1 MNLTIQNKF
10 QAKGASPMKR
20 NSLLKGVAV
29 SVVLSAVLAGCGGTS
44 ADSVDS
50 DTTVQTSISGKAVDG
65 YLKDAVV
72 CLDLNNDGYCQA
84 SSEPLTT
91 TLEDGSFTLAIS
103 ETHRANENFDEAML
117 LVFGGID
124 VDTGKDFKGKLYAPN
139 DGSALL
145 NVSPMTTL
153 VAKKLERV
161 LAGKT
166 LTKEEI
172 KEKIKTAREQVANA
186 LDIQEHEVSLDPV
199 EFQKVKKDDKLIR
212 KALQI
217 QKSIE
222 ALMFAAN
229 IQDSEKKEKI
239 EEIYEALAQGLEDM
253 GQERGLDKLFDKA
266 AKRDKFKNM
275 FKDQNSEAMLAITDA
290 VTQNLDT
297 AFDNFDLSEDQLEK
311 VAAITED
318 TFEKI
323 RKGVED
329 NQSDYISGV
338 IFLKE
343 DDRFKNSFDWLRKYI
358 EHDLR
363 ELGIE
368 PTPELIKKLKDLYKD
383 NGKAGLLLEKAKK
396 LKDSKDIEL
405 QKIYKRV
412 LKLKEISKLKK
423 EAEEAR
429 YDHPVKVDLVSLLAG
444 KTFYTVDRSKSCE
457 VSTGDDFG
465 TNCKTTFEVK
475 KIEINEDVTVATDSE
490 GDLRIKAKGN
500 TLHIF
505 TNSGKKVIL
514 VYKENDRK
522 YLEFYQTRGE
532 IVKLFKDAN
541 DAQEFLTKEEKEIS
555 DEMFPHEDELNDQ
568 VDLPASL
575 IGGEI
580 KG

>member
-1 MNLTIQNKF
+1 
-10 QAKGASPMKR
+10 MKR
-20 NSLLKGVAV
+20 NSLIKGIAV
-29 SVVLSAVLAGCGGTS
+29 SVVLSAVLVGCGGTS
-44 ADSVDS
+44 AESADS
-50 DTTVQTSISGKAVDG
+50 DTTVQVSISGKAVDG

-72 CLDLNNDGYCQA
+72 CLDLNGDGYCQA

-91 TLEDGSFTLAIS
+91 TLDDGSFTLAIS
-103 ETHRANENFDEAML
+103 EVHRADENFDEAML

-145 NVSPMTTL
+145 NISPITTL

-161 LAGKT
+161 LADKT
-166 LTKEEI
+166 LTKEQI

-199 EFQKVKKDDKLIR
+199 EFQKTKKDDKLIR

-229 IQDSEKKEKI
+229 IQDDDKKEKI

-253 GQERGLDKLFDKA
+253 GQEKGLDKLFDKA

-297 AFDNFDLSEDQLEK
+297 AFDNFELSDDQLEK
-311 VAAITED
+311 VAAIAED

-338 IFLKE
+338 VFLKD

-368 PTPELIKKLKDLYKD
+368 PTPELVEKLKNLYKD
-383 NGKAGLLLEKAKK
+383 EGKAGLLLEKAKK
-396 LKDSKDIEL
+396 LKDSKDVEL

-444 KTFYTVDRSKSCE
+444 ETFYIIDRSKSCE
-457 VSTGDDFG
+457 VTTGSDSG
-465 TNCKTTFEVK
+465 ANCKVTLNVETV
-475 KIEINEDVTVATDSE
+475 EINEDATVATDSE
-490 GDLRIKAKGN
+490 GDSRLLVDGN
-500 TLHIF
+500 TIIVSNGEEKF
-505 TNSGKKVIL
+505 TL
-514 VYKENDRK
+514 VYKKDEKK
-522 YLEFYQTRGE
+522 YIEFYQTRGE
-532 IVKLFKDAN
+532 IVKLFRDIN
-541 DAQEFLTKEEKEIS
+541 DAQEFLTKKEQEIS
-555 DEMFPHEDELNDQ
+555 DEMLSHEDKIDDQ
-568 VDLPASL
+568 VNSSKSP
-575 IGGEI
+575 IGGAT